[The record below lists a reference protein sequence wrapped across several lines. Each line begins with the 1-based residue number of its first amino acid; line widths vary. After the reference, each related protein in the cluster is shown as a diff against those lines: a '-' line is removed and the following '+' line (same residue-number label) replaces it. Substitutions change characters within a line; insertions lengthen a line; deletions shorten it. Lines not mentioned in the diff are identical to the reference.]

1 VIYDAV
7 VLRRPVR
14 RWYAEPRIAEAV
26 LAVGHD
32 TVRPWADGE
41 YDRLASRFK
50 GFAAREERLALD
62 APLARHG
69 APPAPPHDGQPHRI
83 WRINQ
88 EGHRAAQWGPGVVA
102 YNVMPPY
109 GHFEDH
115 LPSWSNLV
123 EAYLGEAQPP
133 HLSWAEQRYVNEF
146 TLARAER
153 PNEFFV
159 FYPPLPDDR
168 DRRHSLTRLDV
179 DAAQFDGG
187 AVSVS
192 LLRTAAD
199 TDAVRYQLVV
209 IASSRSR
216 LAADL
221 DDVMRWHNIAHHAI
235 NEAFERVITNET
247 RRRMRQV

>member
-1 VIYDAV
+1 

-26 LAVGHD
+26 LAVGHGSASAW
-32 TVRPWADGE
+32 PAAAYG
-41 YDRLASRFK
+41 RLASRFK

-62 APLARHG
+62 APLARQG
-69 APPAPPHDGQPHRI
+69 ASPCPPPPNAPHRV
-83 WRINQ
+83 WRLNH

-102 YNVMPPY
+102 YNILPPY

-115 LPSWSNLV
+115 LPSWNNLV
-123 EAYLGEAQPP
+123 EAFLGEDRPA
-133 HLSWAEQRYVNEF
+133 LLEWAEQRYVNEF

-153 PNEFFV
+153 PASFFV
-159 FYPPLPDDR
+159 FYPALPDDR

-179 DAAQFDGG
+179 DAAEFDGG
-187 AVSVS
+187 WVEVS

-199 TDAVRYQLVV
+199 AEAIRYQLVV
-209 IASSRSR
+209 VASSRSG
-216 LAADL
+216 LPAEIDE
-221 DDVMRWHNIAHHAI
+221 VMRWHNLAHHAI

>member
-1 VIYDAV
+1 

-26 LAVGHD
+26 LAVGHEV
-32 TVRPWADGE
+32 VRPWIEDT
-41 YDRLASRFK
+41 YDRFASRFK

-69 APPAPPHDGQPHRI
+69 AAPCPPPSGAPHRV
-83 WRINQ
+83 WRLNH
-88 EGHRAAQWGPGVVA
+88 EGHRAAQWGPGVIA

-115 LPSWSNLV
+115 LPSWSTLV
-123 EAYLGEAQPP
+123 ETYLSEEQPP
-133 HLSWAEQRYVNEF
+133 HLGWAEQRYVNEF

-153 PNEFFV
+153 PVDFFV
-159 FYPPLPDDR
+159 FYPALPDEQK
-168 DRRHSLTRLDV
+168 RRHALTRLDLE
-179 DAAQFDGG
+179 AAEFDGG
-187 AVSVS
+187 TVTVS
-192 LLRTAAD
+192 LLRTASD
-199 TDAVRYQLVV
+199 VDAIRYQLVV
-209 IASSRSR
+209 VASSRAR
-216 LAADL
+216 LAPDV
-221 DDVMRWHNIAHHAI
+221 DDVIAWHNISHHAI